1 MQSIYALLCIV
12 GTVLPLAQFVP
23 WLADRGL
30 DVPLFIQ
37 EATANPISS
46 FAWSDLVVSAV
57 VLVFFVLVEGRRLSM
72 RHAWASLLGLAVGI
86 SLALPLFL
94 WLRERHLAASGSNN
108 SFKPKP
114 LRGSA

>member
-23 WLADRGL
+23 WLADQGL
-30 DVPLFIQ
+30 DVPLFIH

-46 FAWSDLVVSAV
+46 FAWSDLAVSAV

-72 RHAWASLLGLAVGI
+72 RHAWISLLGLAVGI

-94 WLRERHLAASGSNN
+94 LLRERHLAASGSNN
-108 SFKPKP
+108 SFKPNL
-114 LRGSA
+114 LRKSA